1 MDVELKFSRE
11 SREEDEMFVEE
22 INFYTGMKAR
32 EQQKQDEYRR
42 VLRSCDPTQMF
53 DNLSELIENNEEQAA
68 EMPVR
73 KFYNNTFSTLLNRA
87 IFALTKKQSQ
97 HPEDRELFTTQG
109 MIKFVAF
116 QLLDAPPDG
125 EMEQNMDEEDT
136 V

>member
-1 MDVELKFSRE
+1 
-11 SREEDEMFVEE
+11 MF
-22 INFYTGMKAR
+22 A
-32 EQQKQDEYRR
+32 
-42 VLRSCDPTQMF
+42 
-53 DNLSELIENNEEQAA
+53 NLSEKIEDNEELAA

-97 HPEDRELFTTQG
+97 QPDDRELFTTQG

-125 EMEQNMDEEDT
+125 EMEQNMDDEDT